1 MGRRVYVRQ
10 VNVEEILKDY
20 YKEKRLIPKYQE
32 KIELL
37 KKEDEQL
44 EERLRK
50 NDYTL
55 STELTALT
63 ISEKIQATTEGLS
76 QQEKEMYKQCQC
88 LLNRQQLIWDKINA
102 YEEIILQIKL
112 KANDVEI
119 ALEILKEEEKQ
130 FIELKYN
137 NEKQWLELMEE
148 MHISKSTVK
157 YRNDKIMNKLK
168 KYL

>member
-32 KIELL
+32 KIENL
-37 KKEDEQL
+37 KLEDEQL
-44 EERLRK
+44 EKRLKK

-55 STELTALT
+55 STDLTALT
-63 ISEKIQATTEGLS
+63 ISEKIQANSEGIS

-88 LLNRQQLIWDKINA
+88 ILNRQQLIWDKINT
-102 YEEIILQIKL
+102 YEEKILEIKL

-119 ALEILKEEEKQ
+119 ALEVLKKEEKE

-137 NEKQWLELMEE
+137 NEKQWLELNL
-148 MHISKSTVK
+148 HSTRVL
-157 YRNDKIMNKLK
+157 LK
-168 KYL
+168 FHLLIL

>member
-20 YKEKRLIPKYQE
+20 YKEKKLIPKYKE

-88 LLNRQQLIWDKINA
+88 LLNRQQLIWDKINT
-102 YEEIILQIKL
+102 Y
-112 KANDVEI
+112 
-119 ALEILKEEEKQ
+119 
-130 FIELKYN
+130 
-137 NEKQWLELMEE
+137 
-148 MHISKSTVK
+148 
-157 YRNDKIMNKLK
+157 
-168 KYL
+168 

>member
-10 VNVEEILKDY
+10 INVEEILKDY
-20 YKEKRLIPKYQE
+20 YKEKKLIQKYKE

-44 EERLRK
+44 EKRLRK

-63 ISEKIQATTEGLS
+63 IGEKIQANSEGLS
-76 QQEKEMYKQCQC
+76 CQEKEMYKQCQKM
-88 LLNRQQLIWDKINA
+88 LNKQQEIWDKINA
-102 YEEIILQIKL
+102 YEEKILEMKL
-112 KANDVEI
+112 KACDVEI
-119 ALEILKEEEKQ
+119 ALEVLKKEEKQ

>member
-32 KIELL
+32 KIENL
-37 KKEDEQL
+37 KLEDEQL
-44 EERLRK
+44 EKRLKK

-55 STELTALT
+55 STDLTALT
-63 ISEKIQATTEGLS
+63 ISEKIQANSEGIS
-76 QQEKEMYKQCQC
+76 QQEKEMHKQCQC
-88 LLNRQQLIWDKINA
+88 ILNRQQLIWDKINT
-102 YEEIILQIKL
+102 YEEKILEIKL

-119 ALEILKEEEKQ
+119 ALEVLKKEEKE

>member
-32 KIELL
+32 KIENL
-37 KKEDEQL
+37 KLEDEQL
-44 EERLRK
+44 EKRLKK

-55 STELTALT
+55 STDLTALT
-63 ISEKIQATTEGLS
+63 ISEKIQANSEGIS

-88 LLNRQQLIWDKINA
+88 ILNRQQLIWDKINT
-102 YEEIILQIKL
+102 YEEKILEIKL

-119 ALEILKEEEKQ
+119 ALEVLKKEEKE

-148 MHISKSTVK
+148 MIILAIQTDVQLLIGEYTNLVH
-157 YRNDKIMNKLK
+157 
-168 KYL
+168 

>member
-1 MGRRVYVRQ
+1 M
-10 VNVEEILKDY
+10 
-20 YKEKRLIPKYQE
+20 
-32 KIELL
+32 
-37 KKEDEQL
+37 
-44 EERLRK
+44 
-50 NDYTL
+50 
-55 STELTALT
+55 
-63 ISEKIQATTEGLS
+63 
-76 QQEKEMYKQCQC
+76 QEKEMYKQCQC
-88 LLNRQQLIWDKINA
+88 ILNRQQLIWDKINT
-102 YEEIILQIKL
+102 YEEKILEIKL

-119 ALEILKEEEKQ
+119 ALEVLKKEEKE

>member
-44 EERLRK
+44 EERLKK

-55 STELTALT
+55 STDLTALT
-63 ISEKIQATTEGLS
+63 ISEKIQANSEGIS

-88 LLNRQQLIWDKINA
+88 ILNRQQLIWDKINT
-102 YEEIILQIKL
+102 YEEKILEIKL

-119 ALEILKEEEKQ
+119 ALEVLKKEEKE

>member
-32 KIELL
+32 KIEKL
-37 KKEDEQL
+37 EDEQL
-44 EERLRK
+44 EKRLKK

-55 STELTALT
+55 STDLTALT
-63 ISEKIQATTEGLS
+63 ISEKIQANSEGIS

-88 LLNRQQLIWDKINA
+88 ILNRQQLIWDKINT
-102 YEEIILQIKL
+102 YEEKILEIKL

-119 ALEILKEEEKQ
+119 ALEVLKKEEKE

>member
-44 EERLRK
+44 EKRLKK

-55 STELTALT
+55 STDLTALT
-63 ISEKIQATTEGLS
+63 ISEKIQE
-76 QQEKEMYKQCQC
+76 Y
-88 LLNRQQLIWDKINA
+88 IFPI
-102 YEEIILQIKL
+102 
-112 KANDVEI
+112 
-119 ALEILKEEEKQ
+119 
-130 FIELKYN
+130 
-137 NEKQWLELMEE
+137 
-148 MHISKSTVK
+148 
-157 YRNDKIMNKLK
+157 
-168 KYL
+168 

>member
-63 ISEKIQATTEGLS
+63 ISEKIQANSEGIS

-88 LLNRQQLIWDKINA
+88 ILNRQQLIWDKINT
-102 YEEIILQIKL
+102 YEEKILEIKL

-119 ALEILKEEEKQ
+119 ALEVLKKEEKA
-130 FIELKYN
+130 FNVCHGK
-137 NEKQWLELMEE
+137 
-148 MHISKSTVK
+148 
-157 YRNDKIMNKLK
+157 
-168 KYL
+168 